1 MNILKSRIF
10 KKSVLYTSVFGLS
23 LGLTF
28 MIAKTNSKPQ
38 GSKKQGNDVQYAEV
52 EETTPGQRLIES
64 LFSYEALEFDAS
76 VNIALATNQVLNFDL
91 VGQGKISDIENIELL
106 ADLSANL
113 DGTHIAGQLG
123 YFTDELTFSMEDICN
138 FRLKTDDLL
147 DFMEMIPTYGVSL
160 ELPESL
166 SSLSIDEIT
175 NMINAIEVED
185 RKTTPQGE
193 YYYNLGFG
201 EGEEAFNVMVLTNT
215 QDQFLG
221 IRIDTFYYQ
230 GTKFGL
236 SAKLNEITEN
246 EYHVVNPLNDLLTA
260 SKYQDFKPIF
270 NLFDSFYALT
280 KREQLGVKLS
290 LDLEK
295 KNKDTELFEE
305 VLDAVID
312 LGIDKNN
319 KVYDINASINENNRN
334 HQASFALKNET
345 IYAKYHNVA
354 ISINEQTITD
364 LISFAMSQISGET
377 LDGLMSKLTE
387 SASDLDIGE
396 LTSKIKNMLKSVS
409 TSENN
414 FEMVIDLAELG
425 LSDSTPI
432 TLGVDFANYS
442 INRIYVNRTEI
453 MGFAFDL
460 EVTFFDYVEPTINEE
475 EYMALEP
482 ALPLVASIL
491 DLLDENQFRI
501 EFDAL
506 VDRKDETKRDITIDG
521 GLQFELDTNRNDETN
536 TGYGYGEVTI
546 VDGDG
551 YNHNLKADMK
561 SVEEILFS
569 YNDTLNGKFSIQT
582 LKDLFS
588 VVMDL
593 VENPDDHFMELFGDL
608 LEKLNNSPISKALA
622 GDYGLLLAYDIVD
635 NLSITSTSISFD
647 INFEIFGMD
656 DTSMNLQI
664 DFEMLNDEE
673 TCIFKDVKISGLDL
687 GDNVISANIYL
698 KEFDESLDSQ
708 RLSPALDYLDFSD
721 IKVLLELGINT
732 SKFNYYHFTAEVNGK
747 IQTALTGLSLI
758 SLDIP
763 MDIKIRNDHGDVQVA
778 VEMDI
783 PIVKVLLI
791 AVNPGDYYSAKDRH
805 VSLYYQDGTF
815 YIHRTE
821 TVRQNW
827 YSISNKTY
835 DLVEVL
841 DTDYFMDN
849 ILTIL
854 LKDVIGLSDTIMD
867 AVESSTS
874 SSGDS
879 KQIKYE
885 NILKDFQ
892 YNKTDHFFAFDID
905 MNTIANTDGL
915 FTSTTVKILT
925 DESDTTLEGLQA
937 HLGLSVGIKI
947 NADITLKFE
956 DDRSVELTAANKLVD
971 MDNFISLHQG
981 DTRNTKIENLY

>member
-1 MNILKSRIF
+1 MNILKNRIF

-28 MIAKTNSKPQ
+28 AVAKNMSQPQ
-38 GSKKQGNDVQYAEV
+38 SVKKVNDNVQTMDV
-52 EETTPGQRLIES
+52 DSTPGQRLIES
-64 LFSYEALEFDAS
+64 LMSYEALEFDAS
-76 VNIALATNQVLNFDL
+76 VNIALESNQVLNFDL
-91 VGQGKISDIENIELL
+91 VGQGKISDIEHLELL
-106 ADLSANL
+106 ADLDANL

-123 YFTDELTFSMEDICN
+123 YFTDELTFSMENICK

-160 ELPESL
+160 ELPHSL
-166 SSLSIDEIT
+166 SDLSIDDIT
-175 NMINAIEVED
+175 NKINEIEVED

-193 YYYNLGFG
+193 YYYNLEFG
-201 EGEEAFNVMVLTNT
+201 QGEEAFNVMVLTNT

-236 SAKLNEITEN
+236 SAKLNEISEK
-246 EYHVVNPLNDLLTA
+246 EYNVVNPLNDLVTA
-260 SKYQDFKPIF
+260 SQYQDFKPIF
-270 NLFDSFYALT
+270 NLFDALYT
-280 KREQLGVKLS
+280 LTRKDQLGVKVA

-295 KNKDTELFEE
+295 KNKDTEQFED
-305 VLDAVID
+305 VLDAIID
-312 LGIDKNN
+312 LGIDKTN

-334 HQASFALKNET
+334 HQATFALKDET

-354 ISINEQTITD
+354 ISINAQTITD
-364 LISFAMSQISGET
+364 LMSFALTQIKGET
-377 LDGLMSKLTE
+377 LDGLMSKLSE

-409 TSENN
+409 ASENN
-414 FEMVIDLAELG
+414 FEMTIDLSELG

-432 TLGVDFANYS
+432 TLGVDFSSNS
-442 INRIYVNRTEI
+442 INRIYVNRSEI
-453 MGFAFDL
+453 MGFAFAA
-460 EVTFFDYVEPTINEE
+460 EVTFFDYVAPTIIEE
-475 EYMALEP
+475 EYMAIEP

-491 DLLDENQFRI
+491 DLLDDNQFRI

-506 VDRKDETKRDITIDG
+506 IDNKDETKRDITVDG
-521 GLQFELDTNRNDETN
+521 GLQFALDTNKQDDIND
-536 TGYGYGEVTI
+536 GFGYGEVTI

-588 VVMDL
+588 VVMNL

-608 LEKLNNSPISKALA
+608 LTKLNSSPISQALK
-622 GDYGLLLAYDIVD
+622 GDYGLLLAYDVID
-635 NLSITSTSISFD
+635 NLNITSTSLSMD

-656 DTSMNLQI
+656 NTVMTLQI

-673 TCIFKDVKISGLDL
+673 TCIFKDVKISGLEL
-687 GDNVISANIYL
+687 GDVVISANLYL

-708 RLSPALDYLDFSD
+708 RLSPAAEYLDFSD

-758 SLDIP
+758 NIDIP
-763 MDIKIRNDHGDVQVA
+763 MDIKIRNNHGDVQVA

-783 PIVKVLLI
+783 PIVKVLLV

-805 VSLYYQDGTF
+805 VSLYYEDGTF

-835 DLVEVL
+835 ELTEVL
-841 DTDYFMDN
+841 DTSYFMDN

-854 LKDVIGLSDTIMD
+854 LKDVIGLSDTIME
-867 AVESSTS
+867 AVDSSENNS
-874 SSGDS
+874 SES

-885 NILKDFQ
+885 KILQDFQ
-892 YNKTDHFFAFDID
+892 YNKQDHFFAFDID
-905 MNTIANTDGL
+905 MNAIANTNDL

-925 DESDTTLEGLQA
+925 DETDTTLEGLQA

-947 NADITLKFE
+947 NADITLNFE
-956 DDRSVELTAANKLVD
+956 DDRSVELTDANRLILMEEFV
-971 MDNFISLHQG
+971 SAHQS
-981 DTRNTKIENLY
+981 DTRNTKIERLY